1 MNKHKS
7 NWSAMGIEP
16 RESPSVKQ
24 EDFEKLEHQL
34 KILIGKYGGTEVL
47 TAVRL
52 LWEREGINETRTQNI
67 TPIL

>member
-16 RESPSVKQ
+16 RKSPSVKQ
-24 EDFEKLEHQL
+24 EDFQKLEHQL

-47 TAVRL
+47 TVVRL
-52 LWEREGINETRTQNI
+52 LWEREGKDGN
-67 TPIL
+67 